1 MQTNG
6 SMNGR
11 VTRISAELLHD
22 VSITNSQ
29 SEPEE
34 SLALTPN
41 RWPVPASLS
50 EIPSCINV
58 HREYSVRSKCSNRRR
73 ALSTN
78 YSSCSA
84 RCAARAGHT
93 CTGVLAEQR
102 GTKRERERER
112 SGAGRNGCSDSSKTH
127 SKNRG
132 YRVLDSQSRRVL
144 SPYATI
150 GANWTRFRVHGVA
163 WNGRKRGG
171 TRRKERLQ
179 REEDG
184 RGWPV
189 QHVCPSCL
197 VSFRSQ
203 GALVCSSF
211 RVVSSFAS
219 SGARVQAGHAHLSRI
234 YRPPV
239 FPVLSARGIP

>member
-22 VSITNSQ
+22 VSITNSPGPDRR
-29 SEPEE
+29 SP
-34 SLALTPN
+34 LALTPN
-41 RWPVPASLS
+41 RWPVPSLS

-58 HREYSVRSKCSNRRR
+58 RREYSVRSKCSNRRR

-93 CTGVLAEQR
+93 CTGALAEQR

-127 SKNRG
+127 SKKRG
-132 YRVLDSQSRRVL
+132 YRVLDSQSPR
-144 SPYATI
+144 
-150 GANWTRFRVHGVA
+150 
-163 WNGRKRGG
+163 
-171 TRRKERLQ
+171 
-179 REEDG
+179 
-184 RGWPV
+184 PV
-189 QHVCPSCL
+189 PVCHD
-197 VSFRSQ
+197 RS
-203 GALVCSSF
+203 
-211 RVVSSFAS
+211 
-219 SGARVQAGHAHLSRI
+219 
-234 YRPPV
+234 
-239 FPVLSARGIP
+239 

>member
-6 SMNGR
+6 PMNGR
-11 VTRISAELLHD
+11 ATRISPELLHD

-50 EIPSCINV
+50 EIPSCINA

-102 GTKRERERER
+102 DTKREREREAAPVGTGAATLPLIPRTEDITSWTPRPVPVCHDR
-112 SGAGRNGCSDSSKTH
+112 S
-127 SKNRG
+127 
-132 YRVLDSQSRRVL
+132 
-144 SPYATI
+144 
-150 GANWTRFRVHGVA
+150 
-163 WNGRKRGG
+163 
-171 TRRKERLQ
+171 
-179 REEDG
+179 
-184 RGWPV
+184 
-189 QHVCPSCL
+189 
-197 VSFRSQ
+197 
-203 GALVCSSF
+203 
-211 RVVSSFAS
+211 
-219 SGARVQAGHAHLSRI
+219 
-234 YRPPV
+234 
-239 FPVLSARGIP
+239 

>member
-22 VSITNSQ
+22 VSITNSPGPDRR
-29 SEPEE
+29 SP
-34 SLALTPN
+34 LALTPN
-41 RWPVPASLS
+41 RWPVPSLS

-58 HREYSVRSKCSNRRR
+58 RREYSVRSKCSNRRR

-93 CTGVLAEQR
+93 CTGALAEQR
-102 GTKRERERER
+102 GTKREREREAAPVGTGAATLPRLIPR
-112 SGAGRNGCSDSSKTH
+112 SEDIASWTR
-127 SKNRG
+127 
-132 YRVLDSQSRRVL
+132 RVRVL

-163 WNGRKRGG
+163 WNGRRKRGG
-171 TRRKERLQ
+171 GTEERLQ
-179 REEDG
+179 GEVEEGDG
-184 RGWPV
+184 RCSTCV
-189 QHVCPSCL
+189 QVA
-197 VSFRSQ
+197 SFRL
-203 GALVCSSF
+203 AVKVLSF
-211 RVVSSFAS
+211 VPRFESCRRSRRQELA
-219 SGARVQAGHAHLSRI
+219 VQAGHAHLSRI

>member
-102 GTKRERERER
+102 GTKREKEREKRRR
-112 SGAGRNGCSDSSKTH
+112 SERVQRLFQDSFQEPRIS
-127 SKNRG
+127 RLG
-132 YRVLDSQSRRVL
+132 LAESQS
-144 SPYATI
+144 
-150 GANWTRFRVHGVA
+150 
-163 WNGRKRGG
+163 
-171 TRRKERLQ
+171 
-179 REEDG
+179 
-184 RGWPV
+184 PV
-189 QHVCPSCL
+189 PVCHD
-197 VSFRSQ
+197 RS
-203 GALVCSSF
+203 
-211 RVVSSFAS
+211 
-219 SGARVQAGHAHLSRI
+219 
-234 YRPPV
+234 
-239 FPVLSARGIP
+239 

>member
-6 SMNGR
+6 PMNGR
-11 VTRISAELLHD
+11 ATRISPELLHD

-50 EIPSCINV
+50 EIPSCINA

-102 GTKRERERER
+102 DTKREREKRRRLER
-112 SGAGRNGCSDSSKTH
+112 VQRLFH
-127 SKNRG
+127 SFQEPRI
-132 YRVLDSQSRRVL
+132 SRLGLRVL

-150 GANWTRFRVHGVA
+150 GANWTPIQGP
-163 WNGRKRGG
+163 RGSVEW
-171 TRRKERLQ
+171 KEER
-179 REEDG
+179 REEGEVAKRSRRG
-184 RGWPV
+184 RGRGWWPV

>member
-112 SGAGRNGCSDSSKTH
+112 EAAPVGTGAATLPRLIPRTEDIASWT
-127 SKNRG
+127 
-132 YRVLDSQSRRVL
+132 RRVAE
-144 SPYATI
+144 S
-150 GANWTRFRVHGVA
+150 
-163 WNGRKRGG
+163 
-171 TRRKERLQ
+171 
-179 REEDG
+179 
-184 RGWPV
+184 
-189 QHVCPSCL
+189 CPRMP
-197 VSFRSQ
+197 RSELT
-203 GALVCSSF
+203 GPD
-211 RVVSSFAS
+211 
-219 SGARVQAGHAHLSRI
+219 SGSTG
-234 YRPPV
+234 
-239 FPVLSARGIP
+239 